1 MSENLS
7 QEEKDKIIKT
17 TIAGVAAGATP
28 ILINVISA
36 SAISAVGFTTGGV
49 AAGSIAAGVQAGL
62 GGIIA

>member
-28 ILINVISA
+28 ILIN
-36 SAISAVGFTTGGV
+36 
-49 AAGSIAAGVQAGL
+49 AGVQAGL